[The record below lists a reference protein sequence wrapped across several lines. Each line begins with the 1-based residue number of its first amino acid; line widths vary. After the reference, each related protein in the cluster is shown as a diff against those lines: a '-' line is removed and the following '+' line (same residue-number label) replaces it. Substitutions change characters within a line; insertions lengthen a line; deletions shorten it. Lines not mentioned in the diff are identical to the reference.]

1 MGKLPRINRAVLTSP
16 NAGRSAT
23 LSDSEETTGGGM
35 LQRARCLRK
44 HPTEAEYR
52 LWFALRLL
60 KPLGLHFR
68 RQVPIGKYVA
78 DFACHRAKIVVELD
92 GSQHGLPENLK
103 RDAERT
109 AFLEQRGYRVLRFW
123 NDEVLRGQEDVID
136 AVLRAAGSPPPV
148 ALSRADLPA
157 LGEVTK

>member
-23 LSDSEETTGGGM
+23 LSDSEETTGGGI

-44 HPTEAEYR
+44 HPTEAEHR